1 MKGTKIRLL
10 LECQK
15 AKRIFYPSL
24 NLIFLSIFT
33 KTLSVAKKKYDNY
46 QKRRV
51 RSSYISVVVSI
62 TVVLFFL
69 GILGLFLLNAKNVA
83 THFKEQI
90 VMTVYLKDSAKDIE
104 VTQLQKKIQL
114 DPATKKVNFTP
125 KEEAAAQYSRDIG
138 EDFVEFL
145 GYNPLLN
152 SVDIYFNAAFVNT
165 LSLTQ
170 TQREIASE
178 SFVDE
183 VVYDQPL
190 VTLLDEN
197 IQKISF
203 VLFLCTILFVV
214 IALLLI
220 NSSIRLSI
228 YSKRFVI
235 KTMQLV
241 GATKSFIRKPFIWS
255 HLRLGIIS
263 SLLALI
269 ALTLVLWEINQ
280 RFPELGLWNQTF
292 ELMIVFVGIFV
303 LGISITGLS
312 TFFATQRYLNL
323 KTDAVY

>member
-1 MKGTKIRLL
+1 M
-10 LECQK
+10 
-15 AKRIFYPSL
+15 
-24 NLIFLSIFT
+24 
-33 KTLSVAKKKYDNY
+33 SVAKRFYDKY
-46 QKRRV
+46 QKTRV
-51 RSSYISVVVSI
+51 LNSYVSVVVSI

-69 GILGLFLLNAKNVA
+69 VVLGLFLLNTKNVA
-83 THFKEQI
+83 SHFKEQI
-90 VMTVYLKDSAKDIE
+90 VMTVYVKDSAKDIE

-125 KEEAAAQYSRDIG
+125 KEEAAAQYARDIG

-165 LSLTQ
+165 ISLTQ
-170 TQREIASE
+170 TQKEIESE
-178 SFVDE
+178 SFVEE

-197 IQKISF
+197 IQRISF
-203 VLFLCTILFVV
+203 VLLLCTILFVI

-263 SLLALI
+263 SLLAVFGLS
-269 ALTLVLWEINQ
+269 LLLWEVNQ
-280 RFPELGLWNQTF
+280 RFPELGMWDQTF
-292 ELMIVFVGIFV
+292 ELIIVFGGVFL